1 MLGVPLGDGKFVA
14 DFVEKKLLGRLGSTI
29 NQLVDFE
36 DSQSAFYLLRVSFSI
51 VRAVHF
57 MRTTPLEQWKDQ
69 ATRFDLTLRR
79 AAEQILGFPM
89 SDSTYTQA
97 ALTPTLGGL
106 GLRRC
111 IEHAPGAFAASWHE
125 ARHVSRENWARPAE
139 LPEYAPQKKASFDF
153 DKAKLQYL
161 VDNAPTE
168 RERQRL
174 LRVAQPHAA
183 GFLTAVPSED
193 DGNDTIL
200 RPRNFQIA
208 VAYRLGVPVLNEPV
222 PCPLCMQTIDKF
234 GDHATCCT
242 RTGDLIVRHNSLR
255 NLVNKIST
263 EGMLSPEMEKKGIL
277 GPTTDRRPGDVTIPI
292 LDDGKGLA
300 IDVAVIC
307 PLTATRVT
315 LTSPCDVY
323 PATQKH
329 RKYDEGFRGQPYIFA
344 AVVFETTGAVNE
356 EGAGVLRQ
364 LFRFA
369 AKRMGKQF
377 SSYCGRAW
385 ARLSCNLQRSI
396 SQEIL

>member
-1 MLGVPLGDGKFVA
+1 M
-14 DFVEKKLLGRLGSTI
+14 
-29 NQLVDFE
+29 
-36 DSQSAFYLLRVSFSI
+36 
-51 VRAVHF
+51 
-57 MRTTPLEQWKDQ
+57 
-69 ATRFDLTLRR
+69 
-79 AAEQILGFPM
+79 
-89 SDSTYTQA
+89 
-97 ALTPTLGGL
+97 
-106 GLRRC
+106 
-111 IEHAPGAFAASWHE
+111 
-125 ARHVSRENWARPAE
+125 
-139 LPEYAPQKKASFDF
+139 
-153 DKAKLQYL
+153 
-161 VDNAPTE
+161 DNAPTE

-292 LDDGKGLA
+292 WDDGKGLA

-307 PLTATRVT
+307 PLTTTRVT

-323 PATQKH
+323 AATQKH

-396 SQEIL
+396 SQEILTRIDGAGVPKRPTTGLVQTVEPGHQQAIPEQRAADSTLRSPRQPQSHC